1 MNIVAI
7 NSNKIQ
13 SKVMN
18 DLKGYWALDEWK
30 IEEFP
35 LPDRRGKIKETKKI
49 VDFNKIS
56 NEYIKLEIK

>member
-13 SKVMN
+13 RKVMN

-30 IEEFP
+30 IEEFL
-35 LPDRRGKIKETKKI
+35 LPDRRGKIKETKKLL
-49 VDFNKIS
+49 IS
-56 NEYIKLEIK
+56 IKLVMNILNWR

>member
-49 VDFNKIS
+49 VDFNK
-56 NEYIKLEIK
+56 

>member
-13 SKVMN
+13 RKVMN
-18 DLKGYWALDEWK
+18 DLKGYGALDEWK

-35 LPDRRGKIKETKKI
+35 LPDRRGKIKETKKLLI
-49 VDFNKIS
+49 L
-56 NEYIKLEIK
+56 IKLVMNILNWR

>member
-13 SKVMN
+13 RKVMN

-35 LPDRRGKIKETKKI
+35 LPDRRGKIKETKKLLI
-49 VDFNKIS
+49 L
-56 NEYIKLEIK
+56 IKLVMNILNWR

>member
-13 SKVMN
+13 RKVMN

-35 LPDRRGKIKETKKI
+35 CQIEEEKLKKQ
-49 VDFNKIS
+49 KKLLIS
-56 NEYIKLEIK
+56 IKLVMNILNWR

>member
-13 SKVMN
+13 RKVMN

-35 LPDRRGKIKETKKI
+35 CQIEEEKLKKQK
-49 VDFNKIS
+49 NC
-56 NEYIKLEIK
+56 